1 MVGTGGYYAGLQPL
15 QTIDN
20 LDGSSTQVF
29 IDQKEG
35 TDMIFQITD
44 GNGQVG
50 YVQNQKVGG
59 GDSSCLSGSGSGSSS
74 GGSSS
79 SSSSAAPSSAAGSSN
94 AGAAPVVV
102 SCMFPIP
109 SSLGGD

>member
-59 GDSSCLSGSGSGSSS
+59 GDSSCLSGGEA
-74 GGSSS
+74 SSS
-79 SSSSAAPSSAAGSSN
+79 SSGSSSAAGSSQQ
-94 AGAAPVVV
+94 GAAPVVT
-102 SCMFPIP
+102 CELIQI
-109 SSLGGD
+109 GCRDDH